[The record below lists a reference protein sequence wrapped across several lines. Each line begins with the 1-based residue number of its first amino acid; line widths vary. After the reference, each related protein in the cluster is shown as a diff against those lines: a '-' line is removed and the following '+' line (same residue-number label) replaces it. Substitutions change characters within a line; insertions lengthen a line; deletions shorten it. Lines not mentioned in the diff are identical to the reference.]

1 MKLYGLTLKIWLDPS
16 MNQLPFACYVINLDR
31 SPDRMQRIGLELDR
45 QGVVYE
51 RHAAVDGRAL
61 DLLAEPD
68 FDAAAYARLHGKTAV
83 ANEVGC
89 YLSHMGVMKRFL
101 LTTHEH
107 CLVLED
113 DALLCS
119 DFDQVLQQLLRSSA
133 NGDLTLLYGNRRHV
147 SLPLAQLPCGRKL
160 VGYWG
165 KQTGAV
171 AYVVN
176 RKAAE
181 AFVQNLL
188 PMSLP
193 LDHAFSQVWAMGIRM
208 RGVHPFPVTTGAFE
222 SVIGRT
228 GDKFPLAQRLQ
239 TLKFRVLSECRRYH
253 YQLFKDRIGV
263 EAIRYWIRRT

>member
-1 MKLYGLTLKIWLDPS
+1 
-16 MNQLPFACYVINLDR
+16 MNQFPLACFVINLDR
-31 SPDRMQRIGLELDR
+31 SPDRMQRIGRDLD
-45 QGVVYE
+45 QLGLAYE
-51 RHAAVDGRAL
+51 RHTAVDGRLL
-61 DLLAEPD
+61 DLACEPG
-68 FDAAAYARLHGKTAV
+68 FDADGYARWHGKAAV
-83 ANEVGC
+83 PNKVGC

-101 LTTHEH
+101 ETTHAH

-119 DFDQVLQQLLRSSA
+119 DFDQVLQQVLDSPA

-147 SLPLAQLPCGRKL
+147 ALPLAQLPCGRKI

-171 AYVVN
+171 AYLVN

-181 AFVQNLL
+181 AFVQHML
-188 PMSLP
+188 PMRLP

-222 SVIGRT
+222 SVIGKT
-228 GDKFPLAQRLQ
+228 GEKFPLRQRLR
-239 TLKFRVLSECRRYH
+239 TLGFRVVCELRRYR
-253 YQLFKDRIGV
+253 YQLFKDRIGL
-263 EAIRYWIRRT
+263 EALRYWMRKT